1 MPSTSSGD
9 LVVNFSESF
18 QRRLDSSPVK
28 NALAQMPMIK
38 KKKQISYQHSLFF
51 V

>member
-38 KKKQISYQHSLFF
+38 KKQISYQHSLFF